1 VEQPDLA
8 REIGLG
14 RPDLPGAHAM
24 DVVDVNHAPV
34 EALAELPG
42 IDAELAGRLVAAR
55 EEVKGFVSVEDAG
68 VVLDL
73 DTTTVDRLS
82 RQAVFLPF

>member
-1 VEQPDLA
+1 
-8 REIGLG
+8 
-14 RPDLPGAHAM
+14 M
-24 DVVDVNHAPV
+24 

-55 EEVKGFVSVEDAG
+55 EEVKGFVSAEDAG
-68 VVLDL
+68 MVLDL

>member
-1 VEQPDLA
+1 
-8 REIGLG
+8 
-14 RPDLPGAHAM
+14 M

-55 EEVKGFVSVEDAG
+55 EEATGFVSAQDAG
-68 VVLDL
+68 VVLAL
-73 DTTTVDRLS
+73 GPTTVDRIS
-82 RQAVFLPF
+82 RRAVFLPF